1 MKKLKTLQF
10 FQVLDLWMEGK
21 ALEIVN
27 SLLSGIS
34 AD

>member
-1 MKKLKTLQF
+1 MKKSKTLHF
-10 FQVLDLWMEGK
+10 LQVLDLWMEEK

-34 AD
+34 AH